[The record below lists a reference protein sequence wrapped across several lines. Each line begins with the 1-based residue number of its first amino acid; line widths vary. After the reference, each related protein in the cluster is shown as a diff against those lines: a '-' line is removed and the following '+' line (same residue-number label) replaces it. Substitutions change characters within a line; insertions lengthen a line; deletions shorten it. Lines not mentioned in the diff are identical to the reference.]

1 MNLGTCLG
9 RGKRGGEVDG
19 WGCLGD
25 GEFPKFSEKFL
36 EFPERNEPN
45 LLKFSE
51 VTEMHFETLK
61 IQ

>member
-1 MNLGTCLG
+1 VG
-9 RGKRGGEVDG
+9 GKWVGLLRRRESS
-19 WGCLGD
+19 